1 MNNYISSLKIPFE
14 TANEIG
20 EEMKIVENL
29 GKDFLDYI
37 TSYLLLE
44 VRERIKENHQMQLML
59 EF

>member
-1 MNNYISSLKIPFE
+1 
-14 TANEIG
+14 
-20 EEMKIVENL
+20 MKIFENL
-29 GKDFLDYI
+29 VIDFLYYI